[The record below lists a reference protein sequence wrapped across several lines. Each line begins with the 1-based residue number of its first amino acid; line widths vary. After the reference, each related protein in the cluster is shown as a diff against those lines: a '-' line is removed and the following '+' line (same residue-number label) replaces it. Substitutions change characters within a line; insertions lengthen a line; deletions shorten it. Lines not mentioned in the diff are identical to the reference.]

1 MKSLPLLLALPLLAL
16 GACNSKPAQPEVVET
31 NPDPLK
37 NQLAQAAPVELPPAI
52 RADKTLRCTD
62 GSLVGVTFFQG
73 DKQVVL
79 RAPSTASPLRLVAPE
94 AGKPFVAENGT
105 QVTGNEKKVSV
116 TLPGKPALSC
126 HD

>member
-1 MKSLPLLLALPLLAL
+1 MKSPLLLAAPLILLA
-16 GACNSKPAQPEVVET
+16 ACNSQPTQPEVVET

-37 NQLAQAAPVELPPAI
+37 NQLATAAPVELPPAI
-52 RADKTLRCTD
+52 RSDKTLRCAD

-73 DKQVVL
+73 DKQVTL
-79 RAPSTASPLRLVAPE
+79 RAPSTASPVKLVAPE
-94 AGKPFVAENGT
+94 AGKPFVGENGT
-105 QVTGNEKKVSV
+105 LLSGDEKKVSV